1 MPVEELVARLAQDA
15 QQHYYGK
22 YRGIVVDNADP
33 DKTGRLRLLVPSV
46 LGDTTT
52 NWAMP
57 VLPFGGT
64 ADIGLFCLPEID
76 AAVWVEFEEG
86 RLDLPLWTGTQWP
99 AGQTSGDQ
107 AVGDPAKRVLQTK
120 SMHRLELDD
129 TEDAEQI
136 LLRHAGGAL
145 LKIDPNGTVLVEDG
159 AGAALTMDADAGQ
172 VLLED
177 SNGNSI
183 LLSSQGVLVEDA
195 NGNKIELGATGLTLQ
210 GQMVKVSGQQVMLG

>member
-76 AAVWVEFEEG
+76 AAVWAEFEEG